1 MDETLI
7 NQIAKS
13 IPHLTK
19 QFLGVFPKN
28 QYPKVNNVK
37 LPVCFIINKDKYL
50 EPGSHWVSVFVPK
63 HDEIYYFDS
72 FGIPPQTDPYVM
84 KILKWFNKKT
94 VEYSTVQIQPHDS
107 STCGLYSIYFL
118 YLLSLQKYS
127 LEQCLM
133 FFNHNCNLYLND
145 IKIKNLFC
153 EIMLR
158 NKVSIN

>member
-1 MDETLI
+1 ML
-7 NQIAKS
+7 
-13 IPHLTK
+13 
-19 QFLGVFPKN
+19 
-28 QYPKVNNVK
+28 K
-37 LPVCFIINKDKYL
+37 LPICFIINKDKYL
-50 EPGSHWVSVFVPK
+50 EPK
-63 HDEIYYFDS
+63 HGEIYYFHS

-118 YLLSLQKYS
+118 YLLSLLKYS

-133 FFNHNCNLYLND
+133 FYNHNCNLYLND